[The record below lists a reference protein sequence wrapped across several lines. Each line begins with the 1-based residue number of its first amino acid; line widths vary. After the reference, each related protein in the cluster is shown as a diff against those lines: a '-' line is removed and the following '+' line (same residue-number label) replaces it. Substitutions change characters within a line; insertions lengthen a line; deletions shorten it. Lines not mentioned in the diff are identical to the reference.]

1 MSGSFLGTPC
11 FIMKS
16 SEHRKPIEFTVPVR
30 GDEAFYV
37 MDNTGTDF
45 YEYYHRHREF
55 QITYIVEGGGAF
67 MLGNLIRPCLEN
79 QIFLIKPNDPHL
91 FFKDDRITT
100 SSKIHVIH
108 LFFSLEKLRPFFD
121 MTEMQ
126 AIKSLFYNLDASK
139 LLPEQ
144 FAESLKELFLTL
156 DRESGSS
163 KLINVIQI
171 FRALVAREDH
181 FISMYS
187 GLSKVNFQDADGLR
201 INTVIKY
208 AIENYKRNI
217 SIEEVSALIYLT
229 PTAFCKFF
237 KKHTQKT
244 FVSFLNEIR
253 IESACQLLVNNKVE
267 GIAETAYQCGF
278 NTAVHFNRV
287 FLHVMKVSPKEFI
300 ATHTRKG

>member
-1 MSGSFLGTPC
+1 MKTPD
-11 FIMKS
+11 
-16 SEHRKPIEFTVPVR
+16 HRKPIEFTVPVR

-37 MDNTGTDF
+37 MDNTDTNF
-45 YEYYHRHREF
+45 YAYYHRHREF
-55 QITYIVEGGGAF
+55 QITYIAAGGGAF
-67 MLGNLIRPCLEN
+67 MLGNLIRPCLVN
-79 QIFLIKPNDPHL
+79 QIFLIKPNDPHM
-91 FFKDDRITT
+91 FFKDEHITAP
-100 SSKIHVIH
+100 SQIHVIH
-108 LFFSLEKLRPFFD
+108 LFFSLEKLHPFFD

-126 AIKSLFYNLDASK
+126 TIKSLFYNLDASK

-144 FAESLKELFLTL
+144 FAVPLKELFLPLST
-156 DRESGSS
+156 DGGPS
-163 KLINVIQI
+163 KLIKVIQI
-171 FRALVAREDH
+171 FKALVAHQDH
-181 FISMYS
+181 FISIYS
-187 GLSKVNFQDADGLR
+187 GLNKVNFQDADGLR

-208 AIENYKRNI
+208 ALENYKKTI
-217 SIEEVSALIYLT
+217 SIEEVSALIHLT

-267 GIAETAYQCGF
+267 SIAETAYQCGF

-300 ATHTRKG
+300 AAHTRRG

>member
-1 MSGSFLGTPC
+1 
-11 FIMKS
+11 MKNT
-16 SEHRKPIEFTVPVR
+16 EHRQPIEFTVPVR

-37 MDNTGTDF
+37 MDNTATDF

-55 QITYIVEGGGAF
+55 QITYIVEGQGAF

-91 FFKDDRITT
+91 FFKDEQITVQP
-100 SSKIHVIH
+100 KVHIIH
-108 LFFSLEKLRPFFD
+108 LFFSLEKLHPFFD

-126 AIKSLFYNLDASK
+126 AVKSLFYTMDASK
-139 LLPEQ
+139 VLPEQ
-144 FAESLKELFLTL
+144 FAVPLKELFLSLHTK
-156 DRESGSS
+156 DGTS
-163 KLINVIQI
+163 KLISLLQI
-171 FRALVAREDH
+171 FKALVAREGD

-187 GLSKVNFQDADGLR
+187 GLNKVNFQEVDGLR

-217 SIEEVSALIYLT
+217 SIEEVSSLIHLT

-253 IESACQLLVNNKVE
+253 IESACQLLINKKAE
-267 GIAETAYQCGF
+267 SIAETAYQCGF

-287 FLHVMKVSPKEFI
+287 FQHVMKISPKAFI
-300 ATHTRKG
+300 AAHARKK

>member
-1 MSGSFLGTPC
+1 
-11 FIMKS
+11 MKTV
-16 SEHRKPIEFTVPVR
+16 EHRKPIEFTVPVR

-37 MDNTGTDF
+37 MDNSDPNF

-55 QITYIVEGGGAF
+55 QITYIAAGEGAF

-79 QIFLIKPNDPHL
+79 QIFLIKPNDPHM
-91 FFKDDRITT
+91 FFKDDRIA
-100 SSKIHVIH
+100 IPAPIRVIH
-108 LFFSLEKLRPFFD
+108 IFFSLEKLHPFFD

-126 AIKSLFYNLDASK
+126 GIKSLFYNLDASK

-144 FAESLKELFLTL
+144 FAISLRELFLPIGT
-156 DRESGSS
+156 DGGPS
-163 KLINVIQI
+163 KLIKIIKI
-171 FRALVAREDH
+171 FNTLVAHKDEL
-181 FISMYS
+181 ISMYS
-187 GLSKVNFQDADGLR
+187 GLSKVNFHDADGLR

-208 AIENYKRNI
+208 ALENYRKTI
-217 SIEEVSALIYLT
+217 SIEEISALIHLT

-267 GIAETAYQCGF
+267 SIAETAYRCGF

-287 FLHVMKVSPKEFI
+287 FLQVMKVSPKEFI

>member
-1 MSGSFLGTPC
+1 M
-11 FIMKS
+11 MKTTT
-16 SEHRKPIEFTVPVR
+16 EQRKPIEFTVPVR

-37 MDNTGTDF
+37 MDNTAPNF

-55 QITYIVEGGGAF
+55 QITYIVKGSGAF
-67 MLGNLIRPCLEN
+67 MLGNLIRPCLED

-91 FFKDDRITT
+91 FFKDERITT
-100 SSKIHVIH
+100 PSEIHVIH

-121 MTEMQ
+121 MAEMQ
-126 AIKSLFYNLDASK
+126 AIKSLLYSLDASK
-139 LLPEQ
+139 LLPAR
-144 FAESLKELFLTL
+144 FAVPLKELFLPLAT
-156 DRESGSS
+156 DGGPS
-163 KLINVIQI
+163 KLIKLLQL
-171 FRALVAREDH
+171 FKALVEQQDQ

-187 GLSKVNFQDADGLR
+187 GLSKVNFPDADGLR

-208 AIENYKRNI
+208 TLENYKRNI
-217 SIEEVSALIYLT
+217 TIEEIAAVVHLT

-253 IESACQLLVNNKVE
+253 IESACQLLVNKKVE
-267 GIAETAYQCGF
+267 SIAETAYRCGF

-287 FLHVMKVSPKEFI
+287 FLQVMKVSPKEFI
-300 ATHTRKG
+300 AAHVRKR

>member
-1 MSGSFLGTPC
+1 
-11 FIMKS
+11 MKT

-37 MDNTGTDF
+37 MDNTGTNF
-45 YEYYHRHREF
+45 YEYYHRHREC
-55 QITYIVEGGGAF
+55 QITYIVEGDGAF

-79 QIFLIKPNDPHL
+79 QIFLIKPNDPHM
-91 FFKDDRITT
+91 FFKDDRIIAP
-100 SSKIHVIH
+100 SQIHVIH
-108 LFFSLEKLRPFFD
+108 LFFSLEKLHPFFD

-144 FAESLKELFLTL
+144 FATPLKELFLPLGT
-156 DRESGSS
+156 DGGPS
-163 KLINVIQI
+163 KLIKVIQL
-171 FRALVAREDH
+171 FKALVANQDH

-208 AIENYKRNI
+208 ALENYKKTI
-217 SIEEVSALIYLT
+217 SIEDVSELIHLT

-267 GIAETAYQCGF
+267 SIAETAYQCGF

-287 FLHVMKVSPKEFI
+287 FLNVMKVSPKEFI
-300 ATHTRKG
+300 AVHTRRKG

>member
-1 MSGSFLGTPC
+1 MM
-11 FIMKS
+11 MKS
-16 SEHRKPIEFTVPVR
+16 SEHKEPIEFTVPVR

-37 MDNTGTDF
+37 MDNTGTNF

-55 QITYIVEGGGAF
+55 QITYVVEGKGAL

-79 QIFLIKPNDPHL
+79 QLYLIKPNDPHL
-91 FFKDDRITT
+91 FFKDEHIAEEPRIR
-100 SSKIHVIH
+100 IIH

-121 MTEMQ
+121 MNEMSVV
-126 AIKSLFYNLDASK
+126 KSLFYSMDASK

-144 FAESLKELFLTL
+144 FAMPLKELFVSLY
-156 DRESGSS
+156 RKEGAS
-163 KLINVIQI
+163 KLINLLNI
-171 FRALVAREDH
+171 FKELVAREDK

-187 GLSKVNFQDADGLR
+187 GLSKVHFQEADGLR
-201 INTVIKY
+201 IHTVIKY
-208 AIENYKRNI
+208 AIENYRRTI
-217 SIEEVSALIYLT
+217 SIEEVSALIHLT

-244 FVSFLNEIR
+244 FISFLNEIR

-267 GIAETAYQCGF
+267 SIAETAYQCGF

-300 ATHTRKG
+300 AARTRKR